1 MQNLHQIIE
10 VQAAA
15 DHLSSVANAG
25 VRTALAELIWNS
37 VDADATEVD
46 VNFIR
51 NELDT
56 VEKIE
61 VRDNGTGMPRERAE
75 QSFGAIGGSWK
86 KHAVYS
92 TKERRQLH
100 GRNGKGRLTAFSIG
114 QKVTWLS
121 RFFTAEGM
129 HSFETFGVYD
139 NLRSI
144 NISAVTKVLAASTGT
159 IVKITALSD
168 KATQNLGS
176 TEKLVEWVAT
186 EFSSY
191 LRSYPHIVIT
201 IDGMRVDPSIVEDHV
216 YETELPPVELN
227 DGKVYPAKLR
237 IVEWLS
243 KGERK
248 LCLCDAG
255 GFTVGSIDTG
265 IRPGAEFSYTAYLCS
280 DYFRELEAENAIDLG
295 AMDWHANHL
304 IDQARSRMRSYFRGR
319 KANLASDWVA
329 EWKQRGIYPYKANA
343 RDTVDETQR
352 QVFDI
357 CALTVAEYLDSF
369 RKGDDENKRF
379 VLEMLKLAVQD
390 NPAAL
395 KNILEKV
402 LKLPREKQEE
412 MSDLL
417 DKSSLDN
424 IIEAGALIT
433 ERLDFLAGLKA
444 LLFEKGSKEEL
455 LERSQLHKILE
466 NETWIFGE
474 EYHLSHS
481 DEGLTTILRSEMKLL
496 RDDGNT
502 TEIDAEL
509 QVLRDD
515 GTKAVIDLMLARE
528 VPQNFNGKRDFLVVE
543 LKRPNKKID
552 LKVKGQIESYALTV
566 SDREEFDKL
575 NTRWTFLAV
584 SNEITPQA
592 EATINQSGLQQG
604 YFYDS
609 NNVRIGLASWG
620 TIIQQCQTRYEL
632 YRKRL
637 NYQATRSEGV
647 KALRKRYEK
656 YLPAALLDDEV
667 IEL

>member
-280 DYFRELEAENAIDLG
+280 DYFRELEAENAID
-295 AMDWHANHL
+295 
-304 IDQARSRMRSYFRGR
+304 
-319 KANLASDWVA
+319 
-329 EWKQRGIYPYKANA
+329 
-343 RDTVDETQR
+343 
-352 QVFDI
+352 
-357 CALTVAEYLDSF
+357 
-369 RKGDDENKRF
+369 
-379 VLEMLKLAVQD
+379 
-390 NPAAL
+390 
-395 KNILEKV
+395 
-402 LKLPREKQEE
+402 
-412 MSDLL
+412 
-417 DKSSLDN
+417 
-424 IIEAGALIT
+424 
-433 ERLDFLAGLKA
+433 
-444 LLFEKGSKEEL
+444 
-455 LERSQLHKILE
+455 
-466 NETWIFGE
+466 
-474 EYHLSHS
+474 
-481 DEGLTTILRSEMKLL
+481 
-496 RDDGNT
+496 
-502 TEIDAEL
+502 
-509 QVLRDD
+509 
-515 GTKAVIDLMLARE
+515 
-528 VPQNFNGKRDFLVVE
+528 
-543 LKRPNKKID
+543 
-552 LKVKGQIESYALTV
+552 
-566 SDREEFDKL
+566 
-575 NTRWTFLAV
+575 
-584 SNEITPQA
+584 
-592 EATINQSGLQQG
+592 
-604 YFYDS
+604 
-609 NNVRIGLASWG
+609 
-620 TIIQQCQTRYEL
+620 
-632 YRKRL
+632 
-637 NYQATRSEGV
+637 
-647 KALRKRYEK
+647 
-656 YLPAALLDDEV
+656 
-667 IEL
+667 